1 MSINSYL
8 THILN
13 GNLEIVKTFDNALVN
28 KIGRIN
34 PKGYNVIP
42 LFAALGLY
50 LENQE
55 KGMEMLN
62 YLLDIPDIN
71 VSKIVIHDNG
81 SGWVKETRTIFHL
94 ISMEKISKDICKM
107 ILDHPSFDINALNTI
122 DHDDYRSLDLAD
134 EYNPNIVKL
143 LESKGAIRHL
153 RVGPGFKP
161 KE

>member
-1 MSINSYL
+1 M
-8 THILN
+8 
-13 GNLEIVKTFDNALVN
+13 EIVKTFDNALVN
-28 KIGRIN
+28 KIGRTN

-55 KGMEMLN
+55 KGMEMFN
-62 YLLDIPDIN
+62 YLLGIPDIN
-71 VSKIVIHDNG
+71 VSKIVIQDN
-81 SGWVKETRTIFHL
+81 SWVKETRTIFHL
-94 ISMEKISKDICKM
+94 ISMENIPEDICKM

-122 DHDDYRSLDLAD
+122 DHDDYRPLDLAD
-134 EYNPNIVKL
+134 EYNRNIVKL
-143 LESKGAIRHL
+143 LKSKGAIRHW